1 MEDISLHILD
11 IAENSLRAG
20 AQNIIIR
27 VIEHNN
33 TLTLEIE
40 DDGKGMKEEMLR
52 NATNPF
58 FTTKHGKK
66 FGLGLSLLSQAAQE
80 AGGEVK
86 IENCKM
92 HGIKIIA
99 SFNMDNIDSKPLGDL
114 NKTIRVLKATHPEVN
129 FMFEHITK
137 NGETT

>member
-20 AQNIIIR
+20 AHNIIIR
-27 VIEHNN
+27 VMEQED

-40 DDGKGMKEEMLR
+40 DDGIGMNGELIR

-58 FTTKHGKK
+58 FTTKDGKK
-66 FGLGLSLLSQAAQE
+66 FGLGLALLTQAAHE
-80 AGGEVK
+80 TGGEVK
-86 IENCKM
+86 IENCKTK
-92 HGIKIIA
+92 GLKISA

-114 NKTIRVLKATHPEVN
+114 NKTMRVLKATHPEIN
-129 FMFEHITK
+129 FMFEHIIK